1 MKETGIM
8 KMYGIWCLFFV
19 FFLAK
24 LWNKFVRFSQKFQ
37 FFSKTIVS
45 NFKKQVRMKKLD
57 DLLVLAYFASLFQL
71 RDFWPICF
79 EIFHFLKY

>member
-1 MKETGIM
+1 MGF
-8 KMYGIWCLFFV
+8 GVFFFV

-57 DLLVLAYFASLFQL
+57 DLLVLAYFASLFNLPHVL
-71 RDFWPICF
+71 RPSKFSV
-79 EIFHFLKY
+79 EGFLAYLF